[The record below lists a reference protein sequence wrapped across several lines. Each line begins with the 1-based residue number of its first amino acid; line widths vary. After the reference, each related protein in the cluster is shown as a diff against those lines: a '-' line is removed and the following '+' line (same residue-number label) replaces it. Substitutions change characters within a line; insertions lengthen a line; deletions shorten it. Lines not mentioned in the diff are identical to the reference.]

1 MRVLVFGAG
10 SLGSLLGGLLARA
23 HDVTLVGR
31 DPHVERVRT
40 EGLRITGEY
49 AERVEPAATTAVPA
63 ERFDLALV
71 AVKAFDTA
79 AAAEALAGA
88 DLDVVLSVQ
97 NGLDNERT
105 LASALD
111 AEVLAGTCTYGARLT
126 DPGTVA
132 CTGRGDVALGPP
144 DGGGSPVA
152 ESVGAA
158 LRAADIET
166 VVAADM
172 PRRCWA
178 KLAVNA
184 GINAVTALSRVE
196 NGALV
201 DGTAGEPAR
210 RAAEEVARVARE
222 EGVELTDD
230 AAVGAVER
238 VAAATSANRSSM
250 LQDVEG
256 RKRTEIDAING
267 VVVDRADAA
276 VPVNETLTALV
287 RGWERERGLRSSEEA

>member
-31 DPHVERVRT
+31 DPHVERVRA
-40 EGLRITGEY
+40 EGLRIVGECS
-49 AERVEPAATTAVPA
+49 ARVEPAATTAVPD
-63 ERFDLALV
+63 EHFDLTVV
-71 AVKAFDTA
+71 AVKAFDTPTA
-79 AAAEALAGA
+79 ADALGVA
-88 DLDVVLSVQ
+88 DLDAVLSVQ

-105 LASALD
+105 LARALD

-126 DPGTVA
+126 EPGTVE
-132 CTGRGDVALGPP
+132 CTGRGEVALGPP
-144 DGGGSPVA
+144 DGGESAAA

-158 LRAADIET
+158 LRAAGVET
-166 VVAADM
+166 TVAGDM
-172 PRRCWA
+172 PRRCWE

-184 GINAVTALSRVE
+184 GINAVTALARVE

-201 DGTAGEPAR
+201 DGPAGQPAR
-210 RAAEEVARVARE
+210 RATREAARVARE
-222 EGVELTDD
+222 EGIDLSDD
-230 AAVGAVER
+230 AAVEAVER

-256 RKRTEIDAING
+256 GTRTEVDAING
-267 VVVDRADAA
+267 TVVDRADAA

-287 RGWERERGLRSSEEA
+287 RGWERERGLR

>member
-31 DPHVERVRT
+31 DPHVERVRA
-40 EGLRITGEY
+40 EGLRVTGEY
-49 AERVEPAATTAVPA
+49 TAHVEPAATTAVPA

-71 AVKAFDTA
+71 AVKAFDTPA
-79 AAAEALAGA
+79 AAAALDAA
-88 DLDVVLSVQ
+88 DPDAVLSVQ

-111 AEVLAGTCTYGARLT
+111 AEVLAGTSTYGARLT
-126 DPGTVA
+126 EPGTVD

-144 DGGGSPVA
+144 DGGESAVA

-166 VVAADM
+166 TVAADM
-172 PRRCWA
+172 PRRCWE

-184 GINAVTALSRVE
+184 GINAVTALARVE

-201 DGTAGEPAR
+201 DGAAGEPAR
-210 RAAEEVARVARE
+210 RAAAEVARVARE
-222 EGVELTDD
+222 RGIELSDD

-238 VAAATSANRSSM
+238 VATATSANRSSM
-250 LQDVEG
+250 LQDVEAG
-256 RKRTEIDAING
+256 ERTEIDAISG
-267 VVVDRADAA
+267 AVVDRADAA
-276 VPVNETLTALV
+276 VPVNETLAALI
-287 RGWERERGLRSSEEA
+287 RGWERERGLR